1 MTVIVI
7 ETREQA
13 RQAAAKAAG
22 QELLDE
28 NVKKALVIQA
38 KTKLNAA
45 KTRMK
50 SATNQIKMAL
60 EEFKELKD
68 TAPKEAAV
76 LLIQSSWK
84 RLLSDTTEL
93 QNTTDNLFDVLC
105 NADPTIL
112 EGDLNQQIENN
123 EIEKKANNKGVD
135 YLQAREF

>member
-1 MTVIVI
+1 MVA

-38 KTKLNAA
+38 KTNLNAA

-68 TAPKEAAV
+68 TAPSDKEAAV